1 MRSSHPIRM
10 FIVRAHLIFSLLGS
24 TLLLCI
30 SASSGY
36 ADSVGVDA
44 NGRRHTWPAGA
55 PKNTT
60 WVVDIIKMVPPEY
73 PNEARRAQQEGSGR
87 FRLQL
92 DLGTGKVTKATVLK
106 STGVVMLD
114 NKALW
119 ALRRWQFKP
128 GRWRELEVPITFS
141 MSLPRPLSAPKTS
154 R

>member
-1 MRSSHPIRM
+1 M
-10 FIVRAHLIFSLLGS
+10 RAHLISTLLSS
-24 TLLLCI
+24 TLLLCV

-36 ADSVGVDA
+36 ADSVAVDA
-44 NGRRHTWPAGA
+44 NGRRHTWTTGA

-60 WVVDIIKMVPPEY
+60 WETDIVKMVPPEY
-73 PNEARRAQQEGSGR
+73 PYEARRSQLEGSGR

-92 DLGTGKVTKATVLK
+92 DLATGKVTKATVLK

-119 ALRRWQFKP
+119 ALRRWELKP

-141 MSLPRPLSAPKTS
+141 MSLPRPQPAPKK
-154 R
+154 